1 MYIPDT
7 IFDINKMEQMN
18 NLINNPSEVQTLII
32 FISYVILLS
41 TFVLIL
47 LAYDI
52 NRYNKYIKIVNKIY
66 KISKKNDDYNIRIY

>member
-7 IFDINKMEQMN
+7 IFNINEMDQMK
-18 NLINNPSEVQTLII
+18 NLINNPREVKTLII

-41 TFVLIL
+41 TFALIL

-66 KISKKNDDYNIRIY
+66 KLSKKNDDYNIRIY

>member
-7 IFDINKMEQMN
+7 IFDINKIEQMN
-18 NLINNPSEVQTLII
+18 NLINNPREVQTLII

-52 NRYNKYIKIVNKIY
+52 NRYNKYIKIVNKI
-66 KISKKNDDYNIRIY
+66 

>member
-1 MYIPDT
+1 MYIPDK
-7 IFDINKMEQMN
+7 IFNINEMEQMN
-18 NLINNPSEVQTLII
+18 NLINNPREVKTLII
-32 FISYVILLS
+32 FISYIILLS

-66 KISKKNDDYNIRIY
+66 KTSKKNDDYKFRIY

>member
-7 IFDINKMEQMN
+7 IFNINEMEQMN
-18 NLINNPSEVQTLII
+18 NLINNPREVKTLII

-41 TFVLIL
+41 TFVIIL

-52 NRYNKYIKIVNKIY
+52 NRYNKYIKIVDKIY